1 MTNEADRDYYSLKP
15 AVRIGSYFFKW
26 SDNDYGI
33 CPSESTV
40 FKNFIR
46 KMIPLLEHYMN
57 ILNFEYK
64 NNSQK
69 KLLGDKK
76 HHICIVEKYSVN
88 VSFIM
93 FIDSSG
99 STVFYREEKFHAV
112 SKDFEIPEDE
122 DEGGE
127 DEEGKDHNRFVLQ
140 IINNKN
146 KMTKYNIVS
155 LKWLIGELLFDR
167 LKTTN

>member
-1 MTNEADRDYYSLKP
+1 LINEGYRDYSLKP

-33 CPSESTV
+33 CPSESSV

-64 NNSQK
+64 NSSQK

-76 HHICIVEKYSVN
+76 HHICIVEKYTMN
-88 VSFIM
+88 VSFIV
-93 FIDSSG
+93 FIDSAG
-99 STVFYREEKFHAV
+99 STLFYREEKFHV
-112 SKDFEIPEDE
+112 GSKDENL
-122 DEGGE
+122 
-127 DEEGKDHNRFVLQ
+127 EEEEEEKQVHKQFVLQ
-140 IINNKN
+140 TRDDN
-146 KMTKYNIVS
+146 KMTKYNNIVS
-155 LKWLIGELLFDR
+155 LKWLLGELLFDR

>member
-1 MTNEADRDYYSLKP
+1 MTNEVYRDYSLKP

-33 CPSESTV
+33 CPSESSV

-64 NNSQK
+64 NSSQNK

-76 HHICIVEKYSVN
+76 HHICIVEKYGMN

-93 FIDSSG
+93 LIDSAG
-99 STVFYREEKFHAV
+99 STLFYREEKFHV
-112 SKDFEIPEDE
+112 GSKDFENG
-122 DEGGE
+122 EG
-127 DEEGKDHNRFVLQ
+127 EEKEKENDHNRFVLQ
-140 IINNKN
+140 TRDDNKL
-146 KMTKYNIVS
+146 TKYNIVS
-155 LKWLIGELLFDR
+155 LKWLLGELLFDR

>member
-1 MTNEADRDYYSLKP
+1 MPNEVYRDYSLKP
-15 AVRIGSYFFKW
+15 AVQIGSYFFKW

-64 NNSQK
+64 NNSQYK
-69 KLLGDKK
+69 KLLGDKKK
-76 HHICIVEKYSVN
+76 HHICIVEKYGMN
-88 VSFIM
+88 VSFIV
-93 FIDSSG
+93 FIDSAG
-99 STVFYREEKFHAV
+99 STLFYREEKFHV
-112 SKDFEIPEDE
+112 GSKDFEN
-122 DEGGE
+122 GE
-127 DEEGKDHNRFVLQ
+127 VREEGEEEKVHNKFVLQ
-140 IINNKN
+140 RRDDNN
-146 KMTKYNIVS
+146 KMTKCNNVS
-155 LKWLIGELLFDR
+155 LKWLLGELLFDR

>member
-1 MTNEADRDYYSLKP
+1 LTNEADRDYYSFKP

-26 SDNDYGI
+26 SDIDYGI
-33 CPSESTV
+33 CPSESSV

-57 ILNFEYK
+57 ILNFDYK

-88 VSFIM
+88 ISFIM
-93 FIDSSG
+93 FIDSAG
-99 STVFYREEKFHAV
+99 STVFYREEKFYV
-112 SKDFEIPEDE
+112 GSKDFENPEDE
-122 DEGGE
+122 QEE
-127 DEEGKDHNRFVLQ
+127 DDKDPNRFVLQ
-140 IINNKN
+140 TINNKN
-146 KMTKYNIVS
+146 KMTKYNTVS
-155 LKWLIGELLFDR
+155 LKWLLGELLFDR